1 MDTFNIELIG
11 IQQEWSLDILLN
23 ESNRLNNTIRNIDES
38 IIQEGIGD
46 VLKTLKDKVVKFF
59 KWLWRKIRDF
69 FNGIVDAI
77 REKFGKNALCHYD
90 NYLNFFIKDYDGEKI
105 VFGEFQNNVCE
116 VLTTFLGALE
126 SGMREVEG
134 INNRIIEDI
143 KRTKDLGGED
153 TVAFVDTWYKDH
165 IEQEFMKKVIGKGYY
180 INRDEQDDKSI
191 TAKIVRAY
199 YDPAKAKN
207 DKDKF
212 IFAIDPAKPN
222 ELKSQFEALK
232 KIILASSNASAIKKL
247 QSTFESKIKGFENV
261 ANKLCS
267 NSKDSKI
274 LSMYLSCTAKSSQLI
289 MNAIKAYEFVEINL
303 GGDVAK
309 SFIKFEQEYKRL
321 S

>member
-11 IQQEWSLDILLN
+11 IQQEWSLDVLLN
-23 ESNRLNNTIRNIDES
+23 ESNKLNNTIRNIDES

-59 KWLWRKIRDF
+59 RWLWRKIRDF
-69 FNGIVDAI
+69 FNGIADAI
-77 REKFGKNALCHYD
+77 GEKFGKDAPYRYD

-105 VFGEFQNNVCE
+105 VFGEFQNNICE

-126 SGMREVEG
+126 SGIKEVES

-191 TAKIVRAY
+191 ITKIARAY
-199 YDPAKAKN
+199 YDPAKVKN

-222 ELKSQFEALK
+222 ELKSQFEALD
-232 KIILASSNASAIKKL
+232 KIILASSNMSAIKKL

-303 GGDVAK
+303 RGNVAK